1 VLGERY
7 RALLGRPAAASTF
20 AASLVGRLPMGFA
33 SLAIVLSIRAAG
45 GSFTVAGLA
54 AGAFA
59 LAAALASPP
68 LGRRVDRADQT
79 AVVVPLALLDAG
91 ALLGLAAAARL
102 DAPAAATVALAALS
116 GAALPPL
123 GACMRAL
130 WPGIA
135 GDAGGLQAAYALES
149 ILQELVFIAGPL
161 LAAALALVA
170 PVLALVAAAGLVLGG
185 SLAFARSPHSRAW
198 RPEGRG
204 DGLSGALGSP
214 GLRTIVTAT
223 VGMSGAFGLIDV
235 AMPAFA
241 SAHGSSAWAG
251 VLVAVMAFASMLGG
265 LWYGAR
271 RWSGP
276 LDRRYVAL
284 FALFGAGLAPLAA
297 ADSIPAMVGLMA
309 LAGLA
314 IAPVAACIY
323 TLTADVA
330 LPGTS
335 TEAFTWLSTS
345 FLGGTAAGAALGG
358 VVIDAAGVRAALLGA
373 SGSALLGA
381 GMAALRRGTLRAA
394 VVPAGAGLTA
404 G

>member
-1 VLGERY
+1 
-7 RALLGRPAAASTF
+7 
-20 AASLVGRLPMGFA
+20 VGQRG
-33 SLAIVLSIRAAG
+33 
-45 GSFTVAGLA
+45 GLA
-54 AGAFA
+54 
-59 LAAALASPP
+59 
-68 LGRRVDRADQT
+68 
-79 AVVVPLALLDAG
+79 
-91 ALLGLAAAARL
+91 
-102 DAPAAATVALAALS
+102 
-116 GAALPPL
+116 
-123 GACMRAL
+123 
-130 WPGIA
+130 
-135 GDAGGLQAAYALES
+135 
-149 ILQELVFIAGPL
+149 
-161 LAAALALVA
+161 
-170 PVLALVAAAGLVLGG
+170 
-185 SLAFARSPHSRAW
+185 
-198 RPEGRG
+198 
-204 DGLSGALGSP
+204 GALGSP

-265 LWYGAR
+265 LWYGGR

-297 ADSIPAMVGLMA
+297 ADSIPAMAGLMA

-358 VVIDAAGVRAALLGA
+358 VVIDAAGVRAALLAA

-381 GMAALRRGTLRAA
+381 AVAALRRGTLRAA
-394 VVPAGAGLTA
+394 VIPAEAGLTA